1 MIAAGQ
7 VLGVSTFLQAN
18 ERAFLSTTVHHDMQ
32 TCPRDPA

>member
-18 ERAFLSTTVHHDMQ
+18 ERAFLAQQYTMTANL
-32 TCPRDPA
+32 PA